1 MSITSLCNC
10 GGPSPE
16 GYHEPHCLENGITQ
30 SLDRDHPHWS
40 FNCPQCPYESPFK
53 HANELAARAAFQ
65 GHLQGCAGRNE
76 LVRAD
81 GYTEEQIKR
90 WCQCGTTYATYEGPV
105 IECPLHGGYVVEW
118 VAFTREIGTL
128 VEEPFEPRGVSYTS
142 DEYTDESN
150 PLAEALDRAEN
161 ELDSIRR
168 YDERPTIAEA
178 LGTAPRARRP
188 EREYQLRYRLR
199 YRLIGNWTEPRA

>member
-40 FNCPQCPYESPFK
+40 FNCPQCPYMSPFK

-81 GYTEEQIKR
+81 GFTEEQIKR

-118 VAFTREIGTL
+118 VTFRAELTL
-128 VEEPFEPRGVSYTS
+128 LETAFEPMGSSYSS
-142 DEYTDESN
+142 DEYADEER
-150 PLAEALDRAEN
+150 PLWEALIRAEN
-161 ELDSIRR
+161 ELASIQR
-168 YDERPTIAEA
+168 YDS
-178 LGTAPRARRP
+178 LGAPVSL
-188 EREYQLRYRLR
+188 EYQLR